1 MEIKG
6 LDNIITEIDINYNNF
21 LKFKNDIKDLLEKIK
36 LIKSNSLIYDA
47 DTKNNYKQYYINLL
61 NSLNEKIKI
70 PKNITLLNI
79 SLNKFKI
86 IENSK
91 ITEEDIKNLFNKY
104 PPLNDNINV
113 KLKKPIEYE
122 KNNSQY
128 YGELSQDNQKH
139 GRGIQIWKD
148 GSKYEGYWKIL

>member
-1 MEIKG
+1 MRE
-6 LDNIITEIDINYNNF
+6 
-21 LKFKNDIKDLLEKIK
+21 FKNNLKMLETLKRIQARFRG
-36 LIKSNSLIYDA
+36 LIVRNKVR
-47 DTKNNYKQYYINLL
+47 
-61 NSLNEKIKI
+61 SLNPNSKYLRMT
-70 PKNITLLNI
+70 PNLSSNI
-79 SLNKFKI
+79 FKEV
-86 IENSK
+86 ENSK

-139 GRGIQIWKD
+139 GRGIQIWED